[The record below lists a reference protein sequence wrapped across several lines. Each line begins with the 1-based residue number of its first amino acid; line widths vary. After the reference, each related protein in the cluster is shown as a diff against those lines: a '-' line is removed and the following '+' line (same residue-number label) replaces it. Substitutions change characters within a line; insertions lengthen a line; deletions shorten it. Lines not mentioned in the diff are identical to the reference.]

1 MEEGLLS
8 KYFRMLIL
16 VSCPLLDEL
25 HVPGEGRLRQN
36 FGGQQMTRKPK
47 YLIWEYQAYYR
58 DHIQMYATKVFQE
71 LSDNLKPSVFLLG
84 ISREKDASCHSM
96 CIEPED
102 CGINLNLFIN
112 AVPLGNE
119 LYDADPRAR
128 IICSM
133 PGQHRKMEQEDL
145 RAECLRDA
153 IKQLADR
160 SFEGQGR
167 ISFIAGPVERYNY
180 AILIVLQF
188 EKSIYERFY
197 SLHRTKDGADEKS
210 PANAKK
216 SLVEALVH
224 AYLYEALEPLYKPRP
239 GVYHNEVRT
248 SVKEIFRHAAADF
261 IGTAV
266 TAASGSTGSYDL
278 FDVCN
283 YISSLKYENASSYGK
298 LIVCKEE
305 HPNINIPI
313 RLSRPVALHDHRS
326 VRKLLEISSGDLHL
340 YTNGDYIVGFAEL
353 TGHTDLL
360 DKDLFVINFT
370 GSHRWELLHDSH
382 IMMIV
387 EHTNPR
393 LPKMKTNRFNF
404 ISTLKRTFDDVSDE
418 NIADLLEMV
427 SAATEQRN
435 GALILISQE
444 ARDEAAR
451 LENQSTLIEP
461 VRVDT
466 KFIKSITSIDGA
478 ILLDTS
484 GICHAIGVILDGI
497 ATSHGTPARGARY
510 NSAVRYVDKN
520 YGKCVAIIISEDGM
534 VDMYPQLKP
543 QIRKS
548 DIVKHLEQ
556 LRAYVC
562 RQKVDYDRCSSI
574 MNWFRD
580 HAFYLS
586 SEECEEVNRL
596 KKDLDSRDALGLF
609 RIRLVYPDLEPD
621 AEMNETYFLE
631 ERVPRIRKT
640 KSHTGKCDK
649 ATSTLTLR
657 QKAGVSHEIPE

>member
-1 MEEGLLS
+1 MAS
-8 KYFRMLIL
+8 
-16 VSCPLLDEL
+16 S
-25 HVPGEGRLRQN
+25 
-36 FGGQQMTRKPK
+36 PK
-47 YLIWEYQAYYR
+47 HLIWEYQAYYR
-58 DHIQMYATKVFQE
+58 DHIQIYATKVFHE
-71 LSDNLKPSVFLLG
+71 ISDNLKPSVFLLG
-84 ISREKDASCHSM
+84 ITHEENATRYPV
-96 CIEPED
+96 CIEPEE
-102 CGINLNLFIN
+102 CGIDVKSFND
-112 AVPLGNE
+112 AVSLGNE

-128 IICSM
+128 IICGM
-133 PGQHRKMEQEDL
+133 PGQHRKMEQENL

-153 IKQLADR
+153 IKQLIDR
-160 SFEGQGR
+160 ACEGRGR

-180 AILIVLQF
+180 AIFIVLQF

-197 SLHRTKDGADEKS
+197 SLHGTKDGAYEKS
-210 PANAKK
+210 PAYAKK

-283 YISSLKYENASSYGK
+283 YISSLKYENASSHGK
-298 LIVCKEE
+298 LIMCKEE
-305 HPNINIPI
+305 HPHINIPI
-313 RLSRPVALHDHRS
+313 RLSKPIALQDYRS
-326 VRKLLEISSGDLHL
+326 VRKLLEISAGDLHL

-353 TGHTDLL
+353 TRRTDLP
-360 DKDLFVINFT
+360 DKDLFVIHFT
-370 GSHRWELLHDSH
+370 GSHKWELLHDSH

-387 EHTNPR
+387 DHTNPR

-404 ISTLKRTFDDVSDE
+404 ISTLKRTFDKVSDE
-418 NIADLLEMV
+418 YIADLLEMV

-435 GALILISQE
+435 GALVIISKE

-461 VRVDT
+461 ARIDI
-466 KFIKSITSIDGA
+466 KFVKSITSIDGA

-484 GICHAIGVILDGI
+484 GKCHAIGVILDGI

-520 YGKCVAIIISEDGM
+520 HGKCVAIIISEDGM

-548 DIVKHLEQ
+548 DITKHLEQ
-556 LRAYVC
+556 LRANVH

-580 HAFYLS
+580 HAFYIS
-586 SEECEEVNRL
+586 NDECQEVNGL
-596 KKDLDSRDALGLF
+596 KKELDSRDALGLF
-609 RIRLVYPDLEPD
+609 RIRLVYPDLQPD
-621 AEMNETYFLE
+621 AEMNESYFLDE
-631 ERVPRIRKT
+631 
-640 KSHTGKCDK
+640 
-649 ATSTLTLR
+649 
-657 QKAGVSHEIPE
+657 